1 MKLKKWLRM
10 TQELGFKVTIEP
22 ITNVKASAFVEPDCD
37 DEPVYGVAVVRGVHP
52 RWARL
57 GCTVSTTNRTRQRRV
72 TYQRGYR
79 ANGRGGH
86 GRRGGVGRK
95 VPTGTTA
102 PRP

>member
-1 MKLKKWLRM
+1 MKLKKWLRIP
-10 TQELGFKVTIEP
+10 QELGFKVTIEP
-22 ITNVKASAFVEPDCD
+22 ITNVKASAFVAPDLDHEP
-37 DEPVYGVAVVRGVHP
+37 EPVKDAI
-52 RWARL
+52 
-57 GCTVSTTNRTRQRRV
+57 TTGV

-86 GRRGGVGRK
+86 CRRGGVGRK